1 MRWPC
6 GSRKITMPRPMYG
19 YEIRYPVYRRPFAPA
34 ALSVPSSRIFL
45 AVTLTMGSLPCSL
58 RDGRAEVILF
68 ASRLGQPWGVS
79 AMSQPTVESLYEW
92 VRTHAPASETDT
104 PATLSQVAPQIRVV
118 ALRTPTLPPAA
129 HTNVYL
135 VGPEQGPVAVVD
147 PGSPYPD
154 QQALLDGILS
164 RLPIAAVL
172 LTHHHGDHSGGAAA
186 LAARWNVPVVAHA
199 ATARRLR
206 GRVEVTQLLED
217 GERAFGVTAILTE
230 GHAEGH
236 LCFEVGAAT
245 IAGDMVA
252 GIGTILI
259 DPSEGDMAVYMASL
273 ERLLARPAAT
283 LLPAHGPAIPDGH
296 AKLREYIAHRMMREA
311 RVIAALGDDAGVD
324 ELVARA
330 YSDTPQVL
338 WPLAARSLLA
348 HLVKLAHDG

>member
-135 VGPEQGPVAVVD
+135 VGPEKGPLAVVD

-154 QQALLDGILS
+154 QQALLDDV
-164 RLPIAAVL
+164 IAAEASAGRPLGRVL
-172 LTHHHGDHSGGAAA
+172 LTHHHGDHAGGAAA
-186 LAARWNVPVVAHA
+186 LAARWRVPVAAHEK
-199 ATARRLR
+199 TQRRLA
-206 GRVEVTQLLED
+206 GRVDVGELLSD
-217 GERAFGVTAILTE
+217 G
-230 GHAEGH
+230 
-236 LCFEVGAAT
+236 
-245 IAGDMVA
+245 D
-252 GIGTILI
+252 
-259 DPSEGDMAVYMASL
+259 S
-273 ERLLARPAAT
+273 
-283 LLPAHGPAIPDGH
+283 
-296 AKLREYIAHRMMREA
+296 
-311 RVIAALGDDAGVD
+311 
-324 ELVARA
+324 
-330 YSDTPQVL
+330 
-338 WPLAARSLLA
+338 
-348 HLVKLAHDG
+348 